1 MNPVP
6 FLELTVGSTYTST
19 ARTLTQADLSL
30 SCMLTG
36 DWHPIHADA
45 DYCREHGIEGPMFHG
60 PYGILLAMG
69 MSTRLPEF
77 AEPVIGA
84 LGLRDWRYRRP
95 LVAGD
100 TVRVRTSINAARVVS
115 GGGRAIVERHFAL
128 LDSQSRIVQEGYG
141 STLLRLANGE
151 DTP

>member
-1 MNPVP
+1 MNPVS
-6 FLELTVGSTYTST
+6 FHELAVGAVYTST

-45 DYCREHGIEGPMFHG
+45 EYCREQGIAGPMFHG

-84 LGLRDWRYRRP
+84 LGLREWRYRRP

-100 TVRVRTSINAARVVS
+100 TVRVRTSISATRVVS
-115 GGGRAIVERHFAL
+115 DGGRAIVERYFEL

-141 STLLRLANGE
+141 STLLHLGKGE

>member
-1 MNPVP
+1 MKPVS
-6 FLELTVGSTYTST
+6 FHDLAVGACYAST

-45 DYCREHGIEGPMFHG
+45 DYCRDQGIPAPMFHG

-77 AEPVIGA
+77 AESVIGA
-84 LGLRDWRYRRP
+84 LGLREWRYRRP
-95 LVAGD
+95 LLVGD
-100 TVRVRTSINAARVVS
+100 TVRVCTSISAKRMVS
-115 GGGRAIVERHFAL
+115 DGARAIVERHFEL

-141 STLLRLANGE
+141 STLLLLAKGA
-151 DTP
+151 DKA

>member
-1 MNPVP
+1 MNPVS
-6 FLELTVGSTYTST
+6 FHDLALGAQYTST

-45 DYCREHGIEGPMFHG
+45 DYCREQGIPGPMFHG

-77 AEPVIGA
+77 VEPVIGA
-84 LGLRDWRYRRP
+84 LGLREWRYRRP
-95 LVAGD
+95 LLAGD
-100 TVRVRTSINAARVVS
+100 TVRVRTTINARRLVS
-115 GGGRAIVERHFAL
+115 DGGRAIVERHFEL
-128 LDSQSRIVQEGYG
+128 LDSQSRIIQDGYG
-141 STLLRLANGE
+141 STLLRLAKGE
-151 DTP
+151 EKS

>member
-1 MNPVP
+1 MSAVRYRD
-6 FLELTVGSTYTST
+6 LAVGACYTGT

-36 DWHPIHADA
+36 DWHPIHADEEF
-45 DYCREHGIEGPMFHG
+45 CRAEGMPGPMFHG

-84 LGLRDWRYRRP
+84 LGLREWCYRRP
-95 LVAGD
+95 MLVGD
-100 TVRVRTSINAARVVS
+100 TMRVRACIHAKRITS
-115 GGGRAIVERHFAL
+115 GGERAIVERRFEL
-128 LDSQSRIVQEGYG
+128 LDARSRIVQEGYG
-141 STLLRLANGE
+141 STLLRLVPGGQA
-151 DTP
+151 